1 MQAAVAHMVSG
12 ERLGSAY
19 GVFGAIFGVAWFA
32 GSAALGALYDISI
45 AAAVA
50 VAVVAQ
56 LLAVLPIAIAARSMT
71 AR

>member
-1 MQAAVAHMVSG
+1 MQAAVAHMVSP

-32 GSAALGALYDISI
+32 GSAALGALYDVSI

-56 LLAVLPIAIAARSMT
+56 LLAVLPIAIAARSMR
-71 AR
+71 AH